1 MGNSINISIGGLGGG
16 LNSFLSPASGLLGG
30 SNLGSPSLLG
40 GPSFGSG
47 GNSIFGNSS
56 NGIANQPGIRET
68 LFKLSYDAQHGDLQ
82 GVMEDIASLGYQM
95 SNLAGQNAS
104 GIQPLPPQFGG
115 GSGGAG
121 GSGAPSFGGGAPSG
135 SPASSGGG
143 DPASSSGCGGG
154 GGDENRLTD
163 LQKQLM
169 QMFGPLLQ
177 MFAQVLQMMMQM
189 LGNSGALTSS
199 LNQSRFGAL
208 QA

>member
-1 MGNSINISIGGLGGG
+1 MGNSINISIGGMGGG

-30 SNLGSPSLLG
+30 PSLGGQGLLG
-40 GPSFGSG
+40 GPGFGFG
-47 GNSIFGNSS
+47 GNSIFGNGGS
-56 NGIANQPGIRET
+56 NSIANQPGIRET
-68 LFKLSYDAQHGDLQ
+68 LFKLGYDAQHGDLQ

-95 SNLAGQNAS
+95 SNLAAQNAS

-121 GSGAPSFGGGAPSG
+121 GSGSPSFGGGAPSG
-135 SPASSGGG
+135 SPTSSGGG
-143 DPASSSGCGGG
+143 DPASSSGCG

-177 MFAQVLQMMMQM
+177 MFAQVLNMMMQM
-189 LGNSGALTSS
+189 LGNNGALTSS